1 MSLDDLGNLGEIIGG
16 LAVVVSLVYLAT
28 QIRHTGRIARFD
40 AHRSLSLAMSEIM
53 ADLARDPELY
63 RIWNQMTDDPDN
75 ATKAD
80 RERFGLLMYRS
91 FANFSDADRFVDID
105 AGLRERYDIFMHR
118 LLGFPAVRGWW
129 ARQRISFAEPFR
141 SKIDAYVADNYPP
154 ASSDGK
160 ASGVSPSAASVS
172 SAQVQEN

>member
-28 QIRHTGRIARFD
+28 QIRHTGRIARFE

-63 RIWNQMTDDPDN
+63 RIWNQMINDPEN

-80 RERFGLLMYRS
+80 QERFGLLMYRT
-91 FANFSDADRFVDID
+91 FANFNDADRFVDID

-118 LLGFPAVRGWW
+118 LLGFPAARDWW
-129 ARQRISFAEPFR
+129 TRQRISFAEPFR
-141 SKIDAYVADNYPP
+141 SKIDNYIASNYP
-154 ASSDGK
+154 ASSAAAESTD
-160 ASGVSPSAASVS
+160 SPSGAELS